1 MKIHNTLKNT
11 KEEFIP
17 IETGKVS
24 MYGCGVTPYKPS
36 HLGHAMQAVIFDI
49 VRRYFEYKGNQVTYV
64 RNYTDI
70 DDKIINA
77 AKEIGVPPLQH
88 SENIIKRCDA
98 DFEALRVRKAD
109 HEPKVSETIPEVIS
123 FIQNLIDQK
132 IAYVTNKGNVYFEV
146 KKFEAYGK
154 LSNQKLDEL
163 RHGTRKEIEKDKK
176 DFADFALWKS
186 SKDEGFCWDSP
197 WGKGRP
203 GWHIECSA
211 MSKKFLG
218 DHFDI
223 HGGGGDLVFPHH
235 ENEIAQS
242 EAVGGGQFANYWLH
256 NGLLMVGKDK
266 MSKSLKNDV
275 SIEEWLKTYHPEVIR
290 YLIITNH
297 YRSHV
302 QFVPE
307 RYADAN
313 QKVFQGYKTLE
324 KADEVIGEFTDM
336 NTSEYD
342 KLIKEFED
350 SMNNDFN
357 TVPVIAQIHKM
368 IKAINSLC
376 DSKEPDRQLL
386 NTYVSFIRK
395 ISEVLGLFDLKPS
408 LVLDRIREIELTK
421 RNLDKQQILDLVEER
436 NSYKKSGD
444 YEKGDA
450 IRDKLKLLG
459 IVVND
464 NKAGT
469 TWEIDLR

>member
-1 MKIHNTLKNT
+1 MKIHNTLKNR

-17 IETGKVS
+17 IETGKVR

-49 VRRYFEYKGNQVTYV
+49 IRRYFEYKGNQVTYV

-77 AKEIGVPPLQH
+77 AKEIGIPPLQH
-88 SENIIKRCDA
+88 SENIMKRCDA

-109 HEPKVSETIPEVIS
+109 YEPKVSETIPEIIS
-123 FIQNLIDQK
+123 FIQDLIARE
-132 IAYVTNKGNVYFEV
+132 IAYTTDKGNVYYSV
-146 KKFEAYGK
+146 KKFQGYGK
-154 LSNQKLDEL
+154 LSNQNIDEL
-163 RHGTRKEIEKDKK
+163 RHGTRKEIEEDKK
-176 DFADFALWKS
+176 DSVDFALWKS
-186 SKDEGFCWDSP
+186 SKDEGFSWDSP

-218 DHFDI
+218 EYFDI

-242 EAVGGGQFANYWLH
+242 EAVSGGKFANYWIH

-275 SIEEWLKTYHPEVIR
+275 SIEAWLKIYHPEVIR

-313 QKVFQGYKTLE
+313 QKVFQTYKALE
-324 KADEVIGEFTDM
+324 KADEIVGNSTDK
-336 NTSEYD
+336 NASEYD
-342 KLIKEFED
+342 KLIKEFEE
-350 SMNNDFN
+350 SMDNDFN
-357 TVPVIAQIHKM
+357 TVPVIAQIHKT
-368 IKAINSLC
+368 IRAINTIFEN
-376 DSKEPDRQLL
+376 KEIDKQML
-386 NTYVSFIRK
+386 NTYISFIRK
-395 ISEVLGLFDLKPS
+395 VGEVLGLFDLKPS
-408 LVLDRIREIELTK
+408 LALEQIRELELAK
-421 RNLDKQQILDLVEER
+421 RNVDKQQILDLVEER
-436 NSYKKSGD
+436 NRFKKSGD
-444 YEKGDA
+444 YEKGDE

-459 IVVND
+459 VTISD
-464 NKAGT
+464 SKTGM
-469 TWEIDLR
+469 TWDVDL